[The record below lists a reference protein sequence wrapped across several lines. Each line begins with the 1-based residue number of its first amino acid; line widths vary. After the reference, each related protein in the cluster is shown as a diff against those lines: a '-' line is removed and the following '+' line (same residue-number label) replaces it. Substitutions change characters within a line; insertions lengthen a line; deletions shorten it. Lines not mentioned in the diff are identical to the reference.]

1 MADDEKLL
9 NVRIPDQLKRDAKAV
24 AAKEGRSLKAL
35 IEDAIRAYINVK
47 QAAQTAK

>member
-35 IEDAIRAYINVK
+35 IEDAIRAYVK
-47 QAAQTAK
+47 QAQTAK